1 MPCAHPWGLLH
12 LGSDFEMITT
22 FGVHPNLL
30 FMGLERSLH
39 MSKPSNC
46 LTAQDFAK
54 IAGVSSAT
62 VSKWLRDGTISGEK
76 ISGKWSIPPAELAKV
91 TQSAPP
97 APAPGSQS
105 PETNSA
111 VKSYSIREFSDLT
124 YLTEFGVQKWLK
136 EGRLKKAVDSDGR
149 VRIDG
154 SSLQNPYVKRL
165 LR

>member
-1 MPCAHPWGLLH
+1 
-12 LGSDFEMITT
+12 MITA
-22 FGVHPNLL
+22 FSVHPNLL

-46 LTAQDFAK
+46 FTAQEFAK
-54 IAGVSSAT
+54 NAGVSPAT
-62 VSKWLRDGTISGEK
+62 VSKWLREGTISGKK
-76 ISGKWSIPPAELAKV
+76 ISGKWSIPSTELAKV

-97 APAPGSQS
+97 APAPDSQP

-124 YLTEFGVQKWLK
+124 YLTEYGVQKWLQQ
-136 EGRLKKAVDSDGR
+136 GRLNKVVDADGQVR
-149 VRIDG
+149 VDV
-154 SSLQNPYVKRL
+154 SSLQNPHIKRL